1 MSQSQQLWFILIM
14 FLQSYNWSKSSESR
28 IYLDRSIVIIN
39 VIFTLYIYLRT
50 ILSFLPTV
58 ISRIPGHVSDSPDKA
73 NFYSGRKTFENFEI
87 FQRQEKFSSVWLQKF
102 NKKNNCFFG
111 LKSAMFFNS
120 GNLETPTWDRHL
132 HSFIFYIFSLN

>member
-102 NKKNNCFFG
+102 NKKNNCFLVWSQRCFSIPG
-111 LKSAMFFNS
+111 ISKRQR
-120 GNLETPTWDRHL
+120 GIDIYI
-132 HSFIFYIFSLN
+132 HSFFISSL